1 MTDAAANNSATDSDS
16 AALVSDLSISKTD
29 GSPTY
34 TPGSPT
40 TYTIVV
46 SNGGPSDVVGAS
58 VADSFP
64 AIVTSAAWT
73 AVGTA
78 GTSFS
83 AGGSGAIGDTVGIPA
98 GGSVT
103 YTVVAQTSSAATA
116 DLVNSATVTAPAGVT
131 DAAANNSATDSDSAA
146 LAAISASARP
156 TAARPTPPAAR
167 PRTPSSSATAAR
179 PTSSARPWPTAS
191 RRSSRAPPG
200 RPSGR
205 PARASAPAA
214 RGAIGDT
221 VGIPAGGS
229 VTYTVRTPQRL
240 SSAADAPTCVNSAT
254 RDRPAPAVTD
264 AAANNSATDS
274 DSAALVSDLSISKTD
289 GSPTYTPGSP
299 TTYTIVVSNGGPS
312 DVVGASVADSFPAIV
327 TSAAWTA
334 VGTAGTSFSAGGS
347 GAIGDTV
354 GIPAGGSV
362 TYTVVAQTSSAA
374 TADLV
379 NSATVTAPA
388 GVTDAAANNSA
399 TDSDSAALVSD
410 LSISKT
416 DGSPTYT
423 PGSPTT
429 YTIVVSNGGPSDV
442 VGASVADS
450 FPAIVTSAAWT
461 AVGTAGTSFSAGGSG
476 AIGDTVGI
484 PAGGSVTYTVVAQTS
499 SAATADLVNSAT
511 VTAPAG
517 VTDAAANNSATDS
530 DSAAP
535 QANVADVKTADSSVI
550 AGNQITFTIHVSNA
564 GPSDA
569 LNVSL
574 NDVLDG
580 SLNNPM
586 STLDTG
592 SGPGAPAS
600 WLGTLNL
607 GTLIPG
613 ADYVVVITATVDS
626 ATPAGPLGN
635 TASSTSTT
643 PDPVPGNNSST
654 TSTTITLSSDLSIS
668 KTDGSPT
675 YTPGSPTTY
684 TIVVSNGGPSDV
696 VGASVADSFP
706 AIVTSAAWTAVGTA
720 GTSFS
725 AGGSGAIGDT
735 VGIPAGGSV
744 TYTVVAQTSSAA
756 TADLVNSATVTAP
769 AGVTDAAANN
779 SATDSDSAALVS
791 DLSISK
797 TDGSP
802 TYTPGSPTT
811 YTIVVSNGGP
821 SDVVGA
827 SVADSFPAIVTSAA
841 WTAVGTAGTSFSAG
855 GSGAIGDTVGIPAGG
870 SVTYTVV
877 AQTSSAATADL
888 VNSATVT
895 APAGVTDAAANNSA
909 TDTDTL
915 TPQADLSISK
925 TDGVTTAVPGSFVTY
940 TIVVSNAGP
949 SNAVGVS
956 VSDTFP
962 ATISA
967 SWTAAGLGGATGFTA
982 SGSGNIGDTVNLPVG
997 ATITYTVHANIA
1009 AGATGSLV
1017 NTATLSHAADSSP
1030 ANNSATDTDT
1040 LTPQADL
1047 SITKTDGVTT
1057 AVPGSFVTYTIVV
1070 SNAGPSNAVGASVSD
1085 TFPATISASWTAAG
1099 LGGATGFTA
1108 SGSGN
1113 IGDTVNLPV
1122 GATIAYTVHANIAA
1136 GATGSLVNTATLS
1149 HAADSSPAN
1158 NSATDTDTLTPQ
1170 ADLSISKTDGVTTA
1184 VPGSFVTYTI
1194 VVGNAGPSNAVG
1206 VSVSDTFPAT
1216 ISASWTA
1223 AGLGGATGFTASGSG
1238 NIGDTVNLPVG
1249 ATIAY
1254 TVHANIAAGATGS
1267 LVNTA
1272 TLSHAADSSP
1282 ANNSATDTDTLT
1294 PQADLSIS
1302 KAASANPVTVGD
1314 EFNYL
1319 ITVTNNGP
1327 SANTGFTVTD
1337 LLPEEVNFVSET
1349 EAHCTTAP
1357 SGATTLVTCV
1367 NTVGLANGASVTYT
1381 IRVSA
1386 DLVPG
1391 ALNTATIIAT
1401 SPTDP
1406 NNANDSSTIT
1416 ITINAGTLLSDVATG
1431 DPEWLHNLDG
1441 VDVLFQKSGSTYKL
1455 KATNPGT
1462 FDYRLSLENETG
1474 LDIRTKGSHAPDI
1487 LKNGV
1492 TLKDRNGASTT
1503 VYLTVPSMPND
1514 TGTGANYPLTAA
1526 QKAEPAFVFDGNK
1539 PVKAHPDDR
1548 SDDMPITVSY
1558 IPNTAPAVADCS
1570 TATTYIPLPS
1580 NANGII
1586 ARCIRVEGLEIPR
1599 HHEAHVHVSYEFRWK
1614 DTQNWGSATTD
1625 PTIAFRAGFNF
1636 KDTTVIELLTMPADL
1651 EAKLDQKLLKVPA
1664 NIRPAYKAAF
1674 MSLWNN
1680 TYTGSH
1686 ALGLVFAG
1694 EKVTAVGGFVFSPSA
1709 IGVPGVNVRL
1719 WKTAQTNF
1727 CSGTPWAQTTTGA
1740 DGFYFIWK
1748 NGSDQTDANPA
1759 TLDYGPKYYVALCDP
1774 NTGDNIGM
1782 PFDQKYWPARQM
1794 DHTLGNKE
1802 FDEEDFFVS
1811 GPTSLAFTQQPVSG
1825 KKNTSMSTVK
1835 VSLIDGFGQ
1844 VMTLDTGTGAST
1856 VTISKAS
1863 GSANPGTLSA
1873 SSGLTKTMING
1884 VVTWTDLRINAAGVL
1899 QLYADSAGPSGSV
1912 PPETSLPINI
1922 TN

>member
-1 MTDAAANNSATDSDS
+1 MDAAGNLGSGDSTTQVSLAFNSNPTSATLIGG
-16 AALVSDLSISKTD
+16 AAQTASGGVATFSGLSVDKAGTGFTLTASSSPSLTGTTSTAFDISLRSTSTSVSCSTPVDAGATTTCTATVTDTNGAGSSTPAGTVTFSTD
-29 GSPTY
+29 GTGSFSNPGITCTLSGGSCSADYRPAANTPASTHHIGATY
-34 TPGSPT
+34 NGSATHATSIATAFDLAIT
-40 TYTIVV
+40 THANVADVKTADSSVIAGNQITFTIHV
-46 SNGGPSDVVGAS
+46 SNAGPSDALNVSLNDVLDGS
-58 VADSFP
+58 LNNPMSTLD
-64 AIVTSAAWT
+64 T
-73 AVGTA
+73 
-78 GTSFS
+78 
-83 AGGSGAIGDTVGIPA
+83 GSGPGAPASWLGTLNLGTLIPGADYVVVITATVDSATPA
-98 GGSVT
+98 GPLGNTASS
-103 YTVVAQTSSAATA
+103 TSTTP
-116 DLVNSATVTAPAGVT
+116 DPVPG
-131 DAAANNSATDSDSAA
+131 NNSST
-146 LAAISASARP
+146 
-156 TAARPTPPAAR
+156 
-167 PRTPSSSATAAR
+167 
-179 PTSSARPWPTAS
+179 TSTT
-191 RRSSRAPPG
+191 
-200 RPSGR
+200 
-205 PARASAPAA
+205 
-214 RGAIGDT
+214 IT
-221 VGIPAGGS
+221 
-229 VTYTVRTPQRL
+229 L
-240 SSAADAPTCVNSAT
+240 S
-254 RDRPAPAVTD
+254 
-264 AAANNSATDS
+264 
-274 DSAALVSDLSISKTD
+274 SDLSISKTD

-909 TDTDTL
+909 TDSDSAAL
-915 TPQADLSISK
+915 VSDLSISK
-925 TDGVTTAVPGSFVTY
+925 TDGSPTYTPGSPTTY
-940 TIVVSNAGP
+940 TIVVSNGGP
-949 SNAVGVS
+949 SDVVGASVADSFPAIVTSAAWTAVGTAGTS
-956 VSDTFP
+956 F
-962 ATISA
+962 SA
-967 SWTAAGLGGATGFTA
+967 G
-982 SGSGNIGDTVNLPVG
+982 GSGAIGDTVG
-997 ATITYTVHANIA
+997 
-1009 AGATGSLV
+1009 
-1017 NTATLSHAADSSP
+1017 
-1030 ANNSATDTDT
+1030 
-1040 LTPQADL
+1040 
-1047 SITKTDGVTT
+1047 
-1057 AVPGSFVTYTIVV
+1057 
-1070 SNAGPSNAVGASVSD
+1070 
-1085 TFPATISASWTAAG
+1085 
-1099 LGGATGFTA
+1099 
-1108 SGSGN
+1108 
-1113 IGDTVNLPV
+1113 
-1122 GATIAYTVHANIAA
+1122 
-1136 GATGSLVNTATLS
+1136 
-1149 HAADSSPAN
+1149 
-1158 NSATDTDTLTPQ
+1158 
-1170 ADLSISKTDGVTTA
+1170 
-1184 VPGSFVTYTI
+1184 
-1194 VVGNAGPSNAVG
+1194 
-1206 VSVSDTFPAT
+1206 
-1216 ISASWTA
+1216 
-1223 AGLGGATGFTASGSG
+1223 
-1238 NIGDTVNLPVG
+1238 
-1249 ATIAY
+1249 
-1254 TVHANIAAGATGS
+1254 
-1267 LVNTA
+1267 
-1272 TLSHAADSSP
+1272 
-1282 ANNSATDTDTLT
+1282 
-1294 PQADLSIS
+1294 
-1302 KAASANPVTVGD
+1302 
-1314 EFNYL
+1314 
-1319 ITVTNNGP
+1319 
-1327 SANTGFTVTD
+1327 
-1337 LLPEEVNFVSET
+1337 
-1349 EAHCTTAP
+1349 TAP
-1357 SGATTLVTCV
+1357 
-1367 NTVGLANGASVTYT
+1367 
-1381 IRVSA
+1381 
-1386 DLVPG
+1386 P
-1391 ALNTATIIAT
+1391 
-1401 SPTDP
+1401 
-1406 NNANDSSTIT
+1406 
-1416 ITINAGTLLSDVATG
+1416 
-1431 DPEWLHNLDG
+1431 
-1441 VDVLFQKSGSTYKL
+1441 
-1455 KATNPGT
+1455 
-1462 FDYRLSLENETG
+1462 
-1474 LDIRTKGSHAPDI
+1474 
-1487 LKNGV
+1487 
-1492 TLKDRNGASTT
+1492 
-1503 VYLTVPSMPND
+1503 
-1514 TGTGANYPLTAA
+1514 AA
-1526 QKAEPAFVFDGNK
+1526 A
-1539 PVKAHPDDR
+1539 
-1548 SDDMPITVSY
+1548 
-1558 IPNTAPAVADCS
+1558 
-1570 TATTYIPLPS
+1570 
-1580 NANGII
+1580 
-1586 ARCIRVEGLEIPR
+1586 
-1599 HHEAHVHVSYEFRWK
+1599 
-1614 DTQNWGSATTD
+1614 
-1625 PTIAFRAGFNF
+1625 
-1636 KDTTVIELLTMPADL
+1636 
-1651 EAKLDQKLLKVPA
+1651 
-1664 NIRPAYKAAF
+1664 
-1674 MSLWNN
+1674 
-1680 TYTGSH
+1680 
-1686 ALGLVFAG
+1686 
-1694 EKVTAVGGFVFSPSA
+1694 
-1709 IGVPGVNVRL
+1709 
-1719 WKTAQTNF
+1719 
-1727 CSGTPWAQTTTGA
+1727 
-1740 DGFYFIWK
+1740 
-1748 NGSDQTDANPA
+1748 
-1759 TLDYGPKYYVALCDP
+1759 
-1774 NTGDNIGM
+1774 
-1782 PFDQKYWPARQM
+1782 
-1794 DHTLGNKE
+1794 
-1802 FDEEDFFVS
+1802 
-1811 GPTSLAFTQQPVSG
+1811 
-1825 KKNTSMSTVK
+1825 
-1835 VSLIDGFGQ
+1835 
-1844 VMTLDTGTGAST
+1844 
-1856 VTISKAS
+1856 
-1863 GSANPGTLSA
+1863 
-1873 SSGLTKTMING
+1873 
-1884 VVTWTDLRINAAGVL
+1884 
-1899 QLYADSAGPSGSV
+1899 
-1912 PPETSLPINI
+1912 
-1922 TN
+1922 